1 MVTEFKNSNY
11 EQSGRENEGKNS
23 YKTSDNCK
31 INIDIKMSNF
41 ASSNGAN
48 PSGDDIDGLTK
59 WKLFKVLL
67 LRLAI
72 ALTFLVICLIIQGFF
87 MIYSDSYYK
96 RYTTPLSDRIHNL
109 FENPPEWISYELSN
123 NLIGLLSITF
133 VQLILFNSVYLS
145 MAIICRFLYMLGFFY
160 LLRGVLVYVTSLP
173 ATLQTCVPLES
184 GNLSFN
190 LLQIIKIN
198 MNLVYVCSDLIISGH
213 SFSTTIFLLFALF
226 YMNSVV
232 LKTLITVL
240 CCFIYAFIIIGFIHY
255 TSDVLLGFIFGI
267 FIFTFYHLMLD
278 LSSQYYIFNKLF
290 EIKIISNKKCVQA
303 KPFFLRCF
311 FTRVFLKIIPLLEG
325 LNYSIDYALSKNAD
339 LSTFC
344 ICETEFAM
352 NMPATACS
360 SSHKSSTENKI
371 CINYSDHLFHSY
383 AGDGTINFL
392 LFKFLRRIK
401 MD

>member
-1 MVTEFKNSNY
+1 MTTELKKKNS
-11 EQSGRENEGKNS
+11 EQSGRENEDSNS
-23 YKTSDNCK
+23 YTSDNYK
-31 INIDIKMSNF
+31 INVDIKMSNF

-48 PSGDDIDGLTK
+48 PSDGDIHSLTK

-72 ALTFLVICLIIQGFF
+72 ALIFLVISLIIQGFF

-109 FENPPEWISYELSN
+109 FENPPEWISYKLSN
-123 NLIGLLSITF
+123 NLIALLSITF
-133 VQLILFNSVYLS
+133 LQLILFNSVYLS
-145 MAIICRFLYMLGFFY
+145 MAIVCRFLYMMGFFY
-160 LLRGVLVYVTSLP
+160 ILRGILIYVTSLP
-173 ATLQTCVPLES
+173 ATLETCVPLES
-184 GNLSFN
+184 GNIAFN

-226 YMNSVV
+226 YVNSVV
-232 LKTLITVL
+232 LKTLITFL
-240 CCFIYAFIIIGFIHY
+240 CFVIYAFIIVGFIHY

-278 LSSQYYIFNKLF
+278 ISSQYYIFNKLF
-290 EIKIISNKKCVQA
+290 EIKIISNKKNVQA

-311 FTRVFLKIIPLLEG
+311 FTRVFLKIIPFLEG
-325 LNYSIDYALSKNAD
+325 LNYSLDYALSKNAD
-339 LSTFC
+339 FSTFC
-344 ICETEFAM
+344 ICEKESAM
-352 NMPATACS
+352 AMPAAACS
-360 SSHKSSTENKI
+360 LQKSSKENKI
-371 CINYSDHLFHSY
+371 CVNYSDHLFHSY